1 MAIEPGIPVPGVVQT
16 DTNRVEIFV
25 IAQICRQAV
34 TFVLPVILADQGCIQ
49 RPKVIAKILIQ
60 RQLSPVTPAIGDI
73 RRNVIIATVGTQR
86 FFQRAKSGGGIA
98 IAGDGKICSRLQEIL
113 L

>member
-49 RPKVIAKILIQ
+49 RPKLIAKILIQ

-73 RRNVIIATVGTQR
+73 RRNVIIATVGTCLLYTSDAADDLR
-86 FFQRAKSGGGIA
+86 CVDFGGRRI
-98 IAGDGKICSRLQEIL
+98 IKQKNYIR
-113 L
+113 